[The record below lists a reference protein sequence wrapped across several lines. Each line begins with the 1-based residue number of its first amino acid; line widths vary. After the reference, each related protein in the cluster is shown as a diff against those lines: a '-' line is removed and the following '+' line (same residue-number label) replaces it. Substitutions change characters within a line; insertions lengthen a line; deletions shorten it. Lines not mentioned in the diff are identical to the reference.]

1 MDNPQAEQKPLTA
14 EDWLRTYYPVT
25 AHALAAD
32 GDASDVDLVE
42 HALRKWR
49 GMRPEVLKAHGLTTG
64 VTFDLYDLH
73 KAEPDQLVLNIDS
86 SSCGLCHKYFTLAAD
101 PPCHQCILTRVRGKS
116 CAHHAESDKEYKEYS
131 PWGYWTRRADPEPMI
146 QLLEQALERAKQEAA
161 DQHAV

>member
-14 EDWLRTYYPVT
+14 EDWMRTYYPET
-25 AHALAAD
+25 AKALVD
-32 GDASDVDLVE
+32 RGASDMELVE

-49 GMRPEVLKAHGLTTG
+49 GMRPEVLKAHGLITG

-86 SSCGLCHKYFTLAAD
+86 SSCGLCHKYFSFDAC

-116 CAHHAESDKEYKEYS
+116 CAHHTESDKEYS
-131 PWGYWTRRADPEPMI
+131 PWVYWTRRADPEPMI
-146 QLLEQALERAKQEAA
+146 QLLEQALERAKQETADHHAA
-161 DQHAV
+161 